1 MGPSAGHNA
10 RMPIVRACIK
20 EGPAT
25 VSWSDFALPDPGP
38 GQALVRTTLTTICGS
53 DIHMV
58 DEYDMVPAGMP
69 MGHESV
75 GVVEAV
81 GEGVE
86 TLRPGDRIVA
96 ACLTSCGSCE
106 RCADDEPQ
114 VCQGHG
120 APMNL
125 LFGGQAEAFLL
136 NGADFSSALLPASID
151 DRQALFVSD
160 IMSTGFGA
168 IERSGLKE
176 GQSVA
181 IFAQGPVGLC
191 VTAAAKM
198 YGAGAVIAV
207 EGIPERAAMARRLGA
222 DHVVAPDAAVDD
234 ILALTGGKGVD
245 VAVEALGRQG
255 TLDNCFRVTRF
266 GGTVS
271 SVGVYGAEGSVTIPL
286 DGSFYHRNF
295 VTTLCPT
302 GRKRF
307 DYLLRLIGDGR
318 VDLTPLLT
326 HEMALSDV
334 ARGYDVFRRH
344 ADGVIKI
351 ALS

>member
-1 MGPSAGHNA
+1 
-10 RMPIVRACIK
+10 MPNVQACIK
-20 EGPAT
+20 DGPGK
-25 VSWSDFALPDPGP
+25 VSYGEFAVPDPGP
-38 GQALVRTTLTTICGS
+38 GQALIRTTLTTICGS

-58 DEYDMVPAGMP
+58 DDFDMIPAGMP

-81 GEGVE
+81 GEGVL
-86 TLRPGDRIVA
+86 TLKPGDRIVA

-106 RCADDEPQ
+106 RCDDDEPQ
-114 VCQGHG
+114 VCSGHG

-136 NGADFSSALLPASID
+136 NGADFSSAVIPASLS
-151 DRQALFVSD
+151 DRQAIFVSD

-168 IERSGLKE
+168 IERSGMKE
-176 GQSVA
+176 GQTVA

-191 VTAAAKM
+191 VTAAAKT
-198 YGAGAVIAV
+198 YGAGQIIVV

-222 DHVVAPDAAVDD
+222 DVVLDPATAADE
-234 ILALTGGKGVD
+234 IMAMTGGRGVD
-245 VAVEALGRQG
+245 VAVEALGRQS
-255 TLDNCFRVTRF
+255 TLDACFRVTRF

-271 SVGVYGAEGSVTIPL
+271 SVGVYGAEGNVSIPL

-295 VTTLCPT
+295 VTTLCPV
-302 GRKRF
+302 GRKRL
-307 DYLLRLIGDGR
+307 DYLLRLIGDER
-318 VDLTPLLT
+318 VDLTPMLT
-326 HEMALSDV
+326 HTMPLAEV
-334 ARGYDVFRRH
+334 ERGYDMFRRH

-351 ALS
+351 GLI

>member
-1 MGPSAGHNA
+1 
-10 RMPIVRACIK
+10 MPNVRACIK
-20 EGPAT
+20 EGPGKVGYT
-25 VSWSDFALPDPGP
+25 DFAVPDPGP
-38 GQALVRTTLTTICGS
+38 GQALIRTTLTTICGS

-58 DEYDMVPAGMP
+58 DDFDMIPPGMP

-75 GVVEAV
+75 GIVEAI

-86 TLRPGDRIVA
+86 TLKVGDRIVA

-106 RCADDEPQ
+106 RCDDDEPQ
-114 VCQGHG
+114 VCSNHG

-136 NGADFSSALLPASID
+136 NGADFSSALIPASID
-151 DRQALFVSD
+151 DRQALFASD

-168 IERSGLKE
+168 IERAGLKE

-198 YGAGAVIAV
+198 HGAGLVIAV

-222 DHVVAPDAAVDD
+222 DHVVTPANAGDE
-234 ILALTGGKGVD
+234 IMALTGGRGVD
-245 VAVEALGRQG
+245 VAVEALGRQA
-255 TLDNCFRVTRF
+255 TLDACFRVTRF

-271 SVGVYGAEGSVTIPL
+271 SVGVYGAEGTITIPL
-286 DGSFYHRNF
+286 DGSFYHRRF
-295 VTTLCPT
+295 VTTLCPV
-302 GRKRF
+302 GRRRL

-318 VDLTPLLT
+318 VDLTPLFT
-326 HEMALSDV
+326 HAMPLADV
-334 ARGYDVFRRH
+334 ARGYDMFRSH
-344 ADGVIKI
+344 GDGVIKI
-351 ALS
+351 ALT